1 LLGDLTVFFLQA
13 GVAMLL
19 TLSHADLCA
28 APGTPHADVAV
39 SMELTTSAIQS
50 CMNGLTESGVLPSLF
65 EWMPHLLAALDRT
78 TDAGASAGPD
88 LSSAAAKDLI
98 ITICAGKAA
107 KTGGCGSCNTR
118 TSQHLVGRFVACS
131 LEQLSGMTLPS
142 ASEQHSP
149 GLMHSMIGGLGHL
162 LIAPVVLAVLG
173 NPGLLSVFADVS
185 VHDDAPAHSL
195 TVTKDNAT
203 LCHWQKILQ
212 IWLELKEFAR
222 THGIDD
228 ESLHSESEGVVEPT
242 WVDALLRSDA
252 RALSHVPFRAV
263 LLADDPPGNNCSMR
277 VIECTLSLAQAAAES
292 VSAHRRKYPRSEL
305 TDTVTVA
312 AAGLL
317 VSAVANLNGFLTQQ
331 RNGDQHSVLKRVH
344 EAVLVVQSTFTTTIT
359 LLSSPTL
366 PHMAYVL
373 SDVDGEC
380 VRRSYAATVYG
391 GLLNLAATL
400 HNFQSSAVDPGSAAV
415 LKKYEQLWL
424 LAALTGLCA
433 HHSSSASAQSRGAFR
448 SAAATLAVGAEY
460 RRVLMD
466 YARRVSAGCDK
477 DCADMLLSAWAEL
490 GGDAS
495 ELQHVL
501 QSGGAGPHAAVVPAT
516 SVVTSKQPPL
526 HTTPSSAVKR
536 SFLAAVTSAGSSSS
550 APGSFAPPTKRQ
562 TLAAETPAG
571 EFVKIA
577 VAQGDLDALATK
589 SGYGAKAKQGIVS
602 VTYTGADRTDLN
614 AQSQQLQSQQVSQLL
629 ERQASQQVGGEIP
642 ASAPGIVATA
652 APPLSTSAA
661 DVERPPLAVS
671 AQVERGA
678 ALTSP
683 ARPVVA
689 SAAPVTTQ
697 QHSDSTTYISPSP
710 AAAGA
715 PSLPL
720 SAAAITRIQSGY
732 FHSNFASVGYATA
745 SSSASKRL
753 LSAREPALATG
764 GDKAGHEAIQAE
776 EEVAILQK
784 HSQIAQHE
792 IFNSGE
798 DKPGVSTSAAAQH
811 ASTEARCAEAA
822 AASGDAAEGISSV
835 VLRTQQ
841 RLRECIAV
849 LNAVQHAT
857 AGAPGGAVTDGVQ
870 ATAGTAENTEQALSA
885 AIRDSHRL
893 TGLLLE
899 LWNKSRNS
907 SP

>member
-1 LLGDLTVFFLQA
+1 
-13 GVAMLL
+13 MLL

-28 APGTPHADVAV
+28 SAGAPHADVAV
-39 SMELTTSAIQS
+39 AMEVAANAIRS
-50 CMNGLTESGVLPSLF
+50 CMSGLTESGVLPSLF

-78 TDAGASAGPD
+78 TDTGASAAPD
-88 LSSAAAKDLI
+88 SSSAAAKDLV
-98 ITICAGKAA
+98 ITICTRNAVDSDGRS
-107 KTGGCGSCNTR
+107 SCNTS
-118 TSQHLVGRFVACS
+118 TCQHLVGRFVACS

-162 LIAPVVLAVLG
+162 LISPVVLAVHG
-173 NPGLLSVFADVS
+173 NSGLLSVFADAS
-185 VHDDAPAHSL
+185 VHGDGAAHPP
-195 TVTKDNAT
+195 TVTKDNVT
-203 LCHWQKILQ
+203 LHNWQKILQ

-263 LLADDPPGNNCSMR
+263 LFAEEPSVNSCGMR
-277 VIECTLSLAQAAAES
+277 EIGCTLSLAQAAAES

-331 RNGDQHSVLKRVH
+331 RTGDQHSVLKRVH
-344 EAVLVVQSTFTTTIT
+344 EAVLVVQATFTTTIT
-359 LLSSPTL
+359 LLSSPML
-366 PHMAYVL
+366 PHMAFVL
-373 SDVDGEC
+373 NDEGGEC
-380 VRRSYAATVYG
+380 MRRSYAATVYG

-400 HNFQSSAVDPGSAAV
+400 HNFQSGAVNTGSAAV
-415 LKKYEQLWL
+415 LKKYEQQWL

-433 HHSSSASAQSRGAFR
+433 HHSSNASAQSRGAFR

-460 RRVLMD
+460 RHVLLN
-466 YARRVSAGCDK
+466 YARLVGAGCDK

-490 GGDAS
+490 GGDAN
-495 ELQHVL
+495 ELQRVL
-501 QSGGAGPHAAVVPAT
+501 QSGGAGSHAAVVPAT
-516 SVVTSKQPPL
+516 SAVTSKQSPL

-536 SFLAAVTSAGSSSS
+536 SFLAAVTSAGSSSG
-550 APGSFAPPTKRQ
+550 APGSFAPPAKRQ

-577 VAQGDLDALATK
+577 PAQSDLDALAAK
-589 SGYGAKAKQGIVS
+589 SGYGTKAKQGVVP

-661 DVERPPLAVS
+661 DVERPLLAAA
-671 AQVERGA
+671 AQREGTAV
-678 ALTSP
+678 LTSP

-753 LSAREPALATG
+753 LSAREHALATG

-776 EEVAILQK
+776 EGVAILQR
-784 HSQIAQHE
+784 HSQIAQQE

-798 DKPGVSTSAAAQH
+798 DKPGVSTSTVGQP
-811 ASTEARCAEAA
+811 ASVGVEAA
-822 AASGDAAEGISSV
+822 VAGGDTAEGISSV
-835 VLRTQQ
+835 VVRTQQ
-841 RLRECIAV
+841 RLRECIAD
-849 LNAVQHAT
+849 LNEVQHLAS
-857 AGAPGGAVTDGVQ
+857 GAPGGAVTADVP
-870 ATAGTAENTEQALSA
+870 ATARTAENTEQALSA

-899 LWNKSRNS
+899 LWNKSRHT

>member
-1 LLGDLTVFFLQA
+1 
-13 GVAMLL
+13 MLL

-28 APGTPHADVAV
+28 PAGAPHADVAV
-39 SMELTTSAIQS
+39 SMDVAAGAIQS
-50 CMNGLTESGVLPSLF
+50 CMSGLTESGVLPSLF
-65 EWMPHLLAALDRT
+65 EWMPHLLAALDKTADVSASVGPDSR
-78 TDAGASAGPD
+78 SAG
-88 LSSAAAKDLI
+88 AKDLV
-98 ITICAGKAA
+98 ITICTRNAVDSDGRS
-107 KTGGCGSCNTR
+107 SCNTS
-118 TSQHLVGRFVACS
+118 TCQHLVGGFVARS

-162 LIAPVVLAVLG
+162 LISPVVLAVQS
-173 NPGLLSVFADVS
+173 NPGLLSVFADVTANG
-185 VHDDAPAHSL
+185 DAPAHPA
-195 TVTKDNAT
+195 TVTKDNAP
-203 LCHWQKILQ
+203 LRNWQKILQ

-252 RALSHVPFRAV
+252 RALSHVPFRVV
-263 LLADDPPGNNCSMR
+263 LLADDSLADNCGLR
-277 VIECTLSLAQAAAES
+277 ECGCTLSLAQAAAES

-331 RNGDQHSVLKRVH
+331 RAGDRHSVLKRVH
-344 EAVLVVQSTFTTTIT
+344 EAVLVVQATFTTNIT

-380 VRRSYAATVYG
+380 VRRSYVATVYG

-400 HNFQSSAVDPGSAAV
+400 HNFQSGAVDPGSAAV
-415 LKKYEQLWL
+415 LKRYEQLWL

-433 HHSSSASAQSRGAFR
+433 RHSSSASAQSRGAFR

-466 YARRVSAGCDK
+466 YARRVGAGCDK

-495 ELQHVL
+495 ELHHVL

-516 SVVTSKQPPL
+516 SAVTLKDTPL

-550 APGSFAPPTKRQ
+550 APGSFAPPAKRQ
-562 TLAAETPAG
+562 ALAAETPAG

-577 VAQGDLDALATK
+577 VAQGDLDALASK
-589 SGYGAKAKQGIVS
+589 SGYCTKAKQGVVP

-629 ERQASQQVGGEIP
+629 EGQASQQVGGEIP

-652 APPLSTSAA
+652 APPLSISAA
-661 DVERPPLAVS
+661 DVERPLLAAA
-671 AQVERGA
+671 AQREGTAV
-678 ALTSP
+678 LTSP

-715 PSLPL
+715 PSLTL

-732 FHSNFASVGYATA
+732 FHSNFASGGYATA
-745 SSSASKRL
+745 VGSASKRR
-753 LSAREPALATG
+753 LSAREPALETG
-764 GDKAGHEAIQAE
+764 GDKAGNEAIQAE
-776 EEVAILQK
+776 EDVAILQR

-792 IFNSGE
+792 IFHGGE
-798 DKPGVSTSAAAQH
+798 ANPGVIT
-811 ASTEARCAEAA
+811 
-822 AASGDAAEGISSV
+822 SGDATAGVDSV

-841 RLRECIAV
+841 RLRECIAD
-849 LNAVQHAT
+849 LNAVQHVGS
-857 AGAPGGAVTDGVQ
+857 GAPGGADTDGVQ
-870 ATAGTAENTEQALSA
+870 VTAGTAQNTEQALST

-899 LWNKSRNS
+899 LWNESRHT